1 VVTLPEAEAL
11 VRRELRGKSA
21 GVTLDE
27 YTPLAD
33 LGLSSLQVAEIIFSL
48 EEEHEIEFDAAQAAD
63 ITTLGELVTLAN
75 EALEAATPLVG
86 PGYSHENPSYSNEKI
101 S

>member
-1 VVTLPEAEAL
+1 VVTLPEVEAL

-21 GVTLDE
+21 GVTLDAN
-27 YTPLAD
+27 TPLAD

-63 ITTLGELVTLAN
+63 ITTLGELVALAN
-75 EALEAATPLVG
+75 EALEATGPLAG
-86 PGYSHENPSYSNEKI
+86 PGYSHETPSYSPEKI